1 LIELQVNER
10 HRNETYFPIQC
21 TGAFFFR
28 FGQWISSISK
38 QVESDVLYL
47 NFRHSSSCIYK

>member
-21 TGAFFFR
+21 TGAFFFP
-28 FGQWISSISK
+28 FWPMDIF
-38 QVESDVLYL
+38 Y
-47 NFRHSSSCIYK
+47 F